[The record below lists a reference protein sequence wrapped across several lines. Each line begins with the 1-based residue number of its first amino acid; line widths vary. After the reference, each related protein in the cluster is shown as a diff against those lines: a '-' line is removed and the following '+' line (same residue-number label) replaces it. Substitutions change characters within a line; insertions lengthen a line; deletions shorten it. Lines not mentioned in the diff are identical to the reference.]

1 MRLPPFPVL
10 ALALLGLWGTRAP
23 AAVAPIQSATYERA
37 LTEAEAAL
45 ARGDAQAARGHYLN
59 ALDARPGDR
68 ACLLGL
74 VQVTADEDERALW
87 QSRLA
92 MAALDAKGRLKLEKE
107 ERKVVPKEWVAEAGI
122 DVRED
127 LLGEL
132 ERRHK
137 SWARGASKDPVEGR
151 LAAWAR
157 STAEFLV
164 REVPALSERVDAWPE
179 VAPFAGDKTTI
190 DTLGDLARQGLR
202 EGRPGL
208 TLEAA
213 RLMRALATQAQSPD
227 LQGPSPG
234 NLSGVAK
241 AAADYQ
247 AQARELLGDLEGPPL
262 EYEDLMALDAEERR
276 ELDLAYK
283 ARGVPSRAYSP
294 EKLYMVESY
303 AGLDVLIEVTSTVE
317 GHHARLVD
325 FYGADPFADPG
336 GDREAHRRGT
346 VRVLPDHGDV
356 DGEGR
361 PWWWAAGFQA
371 GDVTT
376 LQFAVGDLEGLGH
389 TLTHEL
395 THRFDG
401 ALLPGLPPW
410 LVEGRAVWTGGAYEH
425 AFTPEFERLHAQTG
439 TLYSALNLGYQ
450 NAPAFRRLLTGDV
463 EEYRDYYTIGYALW
477 TYLYSWDP
485 RSIENGLGGQFEP
498 ALGAYLKG
506 FAERPRDPVAHFVAH
521 FCDGAAGRPRD
532 LEQFVERFTEFLRGF
547 NPEDR
552 AAFTRAYKSIP
563 GSPARRVTDR
573 DVWVA
578 SRAGSE
584 PFFGSDVALRAARLF
599 AREGRVDAARTAFAW
614 AESVDEPSPE
624 DRRAFAALE
633 EVGSLAHWSLTREGR
648 VPDSGLAAA
657 LDEGAGALA
666 AAGERLAQRGLART
680 GDRLVADARWLWR
693 AFGATPGGTAG
704 ARALVAD
711 LPRNLLAGELVE
723 TELVDHVERRDP
735 EAWYFDPSGA
745 LQLGRRKGETPGSG
759 LERTLFNRHVFVA
772 AEPPVRGGAYRVSAR
787 MALTTAFADAS
798 LVLAQTRRDRA
809 LRLDFRAGD
818 WRVAAGRSDDEVVV
832 DSVTWSM
839 GARFLRAGGL
849 PGLRPRGRMP
859 FDKPRTSFEVEVLVD
874 GPTATLLINGERAGT
889 WTDPE
894 GRELDGRVGF
904 AIRSGAVRID
914 RVRVER
920 LDAWESGRE
929 GYPMPVHLELI
940 DVGEKALP
948 NFEELAGRR
957 VNGLEPLPQGRLIY
971 WIGDDELGDAL
982 ELVEFTELRV
992 NSLLDA
998 CETHALRQ
1006 GLVFALPAIVRD
1018 DEAAR
1023 AEWRRIREKL
1033 RVPAEALEY
1042 WIDRP
1047 ARLERDMDGFAGR
1060 GDNGLDWLIF
1070 VDHAGVVR
1078 AATAY
1083 MGALEHLP
1091 SPVDRFVDI
1100 WTQRGAQG
1108 DVDLLPPRSEPIPS
1122 ADKVHRLG
1130 APNR

>member
-1 MRLPPFPVL
+1 MRKPPFLLFALILWAVLGPGPVAAR
-10 ALALLGLWGTRAP
+10 ALP
-23 AAVAPIQSATYERA
+23 QQAAYERA
-37 LTEAEAAL
+37 LTEARAARD
-45 ARGDAQAARGHYLN
+45 RGDDAAARGHFLN
-59 ALDARPGDR
+59 ALDAKPGDR
-68 ACLLGL
+68 DCLLGL
-74 VQVTADEDERALW
+74 AQVTAGDPDEQHLW
-87 QSRLA
+87 LARLA
-92 MAALDAKGRLKLEKE
+92 MAALDAKGRLRLEKDE
-107 ERKVVPKEWVAEAGI
+107 KKLVPKDLLSAAGI
-122 DVRED
+122 DVRAD
-127 LLGEL
+127 LIGAL
-132 ERRHK
+132 ERSHK
-137 SWARGASKDPVEGR
+137 SWSRGAAKDPVKGR
-151 LAAWAR
+151 MARWAR
-157 STAEFLV
+157 ATAEYLA
-164 REVPALSERVDAWPE
+164 REVPALYARVAEWPE
-179 VAPFAGDKTTI
+179 VRPFAGDQTTI
-190 DTLGDLARQGLR
+190 ETLGDLARQGLR
-202 EGRPGL
+202 DRRPGL

-262 EYEDLMALDAEERR
+262 EYEDLMALDEDERR

-283 ARGVPSRAYSP
+283 QRGVPSRAYSP
-294 EKLYMVESY
+294 EKLYQVESY
-303 AGLDVLIEVTSTVE
+303 VGLDVLIEVTSTVE

-325 FYGADPFADPG
+325 FFGEDPFADPS
-336 GDREAHRRGT
+336 GDPERHRIGT

-376 LQFAVGDLEGLGH
+376 LQFAVGDLEGMGH

-401 ALLPGLPPW
+401 ALLPGIPPW

-425 AFTPEFERLHAQTG
+425 AFTPEFERLHAQG
-439 TLYSALNLGYQ
+439 GKLYSALNLGYQ
-450 NAPAFRRLLTGDV
+450 NVEAFERLLNGDV

-477 TYLYSWDP
+477 TFLYSWDP
-485 RSIENGLGGQFEP
+485 RSVEDGRGGWFESP
-498 ALGAYLKG
+498 LDTYLKG
-506 FAERPRDPVAHFVAH
+506 FAERPRDPVAHFTEH
-521 FCDGAAGRPRD
+521 LCDGAAGRPHS
-532 LEQFVERFTEFLRGF
+532 LEKFVEEFTAFLRGF

-552 AAFTRAYKSIP
+552 ADFTRAYVSIP
-563 GSPARRVTDR
+563 GSPARRVADR

-599 AREGRVDAARTAFAW
+599 AREGKFDAARTAFAW
-614 AESVDEPSPE
+614 AEWVDEPSGE
-624 DRRAFAALE
+624 DRRSFAALE
-633 EVGSLAHWSLTREGR
+633 SAGSLDHWSLTRVGRLPDKALAASLEEG
-648 VPDSGLAAA
+648 AAA
-657 LDEGAGALA
+657 LI
-666 AAGERLAQRGLART
+666 AAGEQLVAGDRPRS
-680 GDRLVADARWLWR
+680 GDRLIADARWLLES
-693 AFGATPGGTAG
+693 FGEEPRGTVSNAEL
-704 ARALVAD
+704 APD
-711 LPRNLLAGELVE
+711 LPLNPLAGELVE
-723 TELVDHVERRDP
+723 NELVDHVERRDP
-735 EAWYFDPSGA
+735 EAWYLDLTGA
-745 LQLGRRKGETPGSG
+745 LQLGRREGETPGSG
-759 LERTLFNRHVFVA
+759 LQRTLFNRHVFVA
-772 AEPPVRGGAYRVSAR
+772 AEPPLGAGAYRVSAR
-787 MALTTAFADAS
+787 FALTTAFADSS
-798 LVLAQTRRDRA
+798 LVLGQTRRDRA
-809 LRLDFRAGD
+809 LRIDFRAGD
-818 WRVAAGRSDDEVVV
+818 WRVATGRSDEEVVV
-832 DSVTWSM
+832 DSVNWSM

-859 FDKPRTSFEVEVLVD
+859 FEKPRTSFEVEVLID
-874 GPTATLLINGERAGT
+874 GPSATLSINGLRAGT

-894 GRELDGRVGF
+894 GRDVEGRLGF

-920 LDAWESGRE
+920 LDAWESGQS
-929 GYPMPVHLELI
+929 GYPLPVNLELL
-940 DVGEKALP
+940 DVARKALP

-957 VNGLEPLPQGRLIY
+957 AIGLEPLPQGRLIY
-971 WIGDDELGDAL
+971 WIGDDELGEPL

-1006 GLVFALPAIVRD
+1006 GLAFALPAVVRD

-1023 AEWRRIREKL
+1023 EEWRRIRQKL
-1033 RVPAEALEY
+1033 RVPEDADEF
-1042 WIDRP
+1042 WIDKP

-1060 GDNGLDWLIF
+1060 GDDGLDWLIF

-1108 DVDLLPPRSEPIPS
+1108 DVDLLPPRSESTEPTS
-1122 ADKVHRLG
+1122 D
-1130 APNR
+1130 